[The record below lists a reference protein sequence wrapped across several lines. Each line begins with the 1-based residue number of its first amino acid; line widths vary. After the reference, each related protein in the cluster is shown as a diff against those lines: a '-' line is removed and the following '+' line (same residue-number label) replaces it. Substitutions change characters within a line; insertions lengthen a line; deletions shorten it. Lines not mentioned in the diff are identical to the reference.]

1 MIELLKEITAILRG
15 IYPETYHEIN
25 RKDPVAY
32 PYAVFGFDTENIER
46 NQEGFYIDLDIFDA
60 NASYTDIFQLEEE
73 FKDGLIFRRELSPD
87 FNFIFSF
94 LGSNKVPTAD
104 ENIKRR
110 TLRFYVKV
118 DWRNK

>member
-1 MIELLKEITAILRG
+1 MIEFLKQITAILRA
-15 IYPETYHEIN
+15 IYPETYHEKN
-25 RKDPVAY
+25 RKEEVVY
-32 PYAVFGFDTENIER
+32 PYAVFDLDSENIER
-46 NQEGFYIDLDIFDA
+46 NQEGFYVDIDIFDFD
-60 NASYTDIFQLEEE
+60 ASYTDIFQIEED
-73 FKDGLIFRRELSPD
+73 FKDGLIFKREISPD

-118 DWRNK
+118 DWRKK